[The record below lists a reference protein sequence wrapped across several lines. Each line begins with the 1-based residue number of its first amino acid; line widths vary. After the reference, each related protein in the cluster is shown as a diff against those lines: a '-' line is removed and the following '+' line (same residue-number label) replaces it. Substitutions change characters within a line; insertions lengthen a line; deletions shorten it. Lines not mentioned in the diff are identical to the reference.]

1 MKRRLGE
8 EEPRRNNQTEN
19 NMNQTHVCKFTNG
32 NRLVCRINISALNR
46 VASHERL
53 KNPKEALRALEFTW
67 DQKPTPDILAEYR
80 PFAQKM
86 YGVVAKTVG
95 LKMLIRGPSEEPG
108 KDESWVYEADGT
120 LTVHATPE
128 APPPTETMK
137 IPDGFNPKIDL
148 EEMQRLGRLSQK
160 DAQDLH
166 ALLCQMAGMTEEDE
180 VVASWNVHSPLA
192 PWNCPPDECEGPYVQ
207 ELTGWVLEFM
217 RVKMQDKEKRSG
229 GVEEKGKKRFFRAL
243 SADELVEAGDRI
255 VIERTGQ
262 RSKPGLL
269 VKPKFHGMPAG
280 AMKFRVAREL
290 PADSPPR

>member
-8 EEPRRNNQTEN
+8 EGTRRNIEAEN
-19 NMNQTHVCKFTNG
+19 SMNQTHVYKFTNG
-32 NRLVCRINISALNR
+32 NRVVCRINISTLSRIAKN
-46 VASHERL
+46 ERL
-53 KNPKEALRALEFTW
+53 QTPKEALKALEFTW
-67 DQKPTPDILAEYR
+67 DEKPTPDMLAEYR

-86 YGVVAKTVG
+86 YGVVAKTTG
-95 LKMLIRGPSEEPG
+95 LKILIRGPSEEPG
-108 KDESWVYEADGT
+108 KDESWVYDADGT

-128 APPPTETMK
+128 APPPAEAMK
-137 IPDGFNPKIDL
+137 IPDSFNPKLDL
-148 EEMQRLGRLSQK
+148 EEMERLGRLSQK

-166 ALLCQMAGMTEEDE
+166 ALLCQMAGMTNEDE

-192 PWNCPPDECEGPYVQ
+192 PWNCPPEECKHSPYVK

-243 SADELVEAGDRI
+243 RAAELIEAGDRI

-262 RSKPGLL
+262 RSNPGLL

-280 AMKFRVAREL
+280 AMKFRACREVVTG
-290 PADSPPR
+290 S